1 VTVLNELW
9 SITMQV
15 HLPADLLA
23 IVLEMSRTF
32 DISPEQ
38 AVVYALREWALEQG
52 LLELQS
58 SVNEHSP
65 TEGNA

>member
-1 VTVLNELW
+1 MR
-9 SITMQV
+9 I

-32 DISPEQ
+32 DISPEE
-38 AVVYALREWALEQG
+38 AVEYALRDWALAQG
-52 LLELQS
+52 MIVPLADLDED
-58 SVNEHSP
+58 SP